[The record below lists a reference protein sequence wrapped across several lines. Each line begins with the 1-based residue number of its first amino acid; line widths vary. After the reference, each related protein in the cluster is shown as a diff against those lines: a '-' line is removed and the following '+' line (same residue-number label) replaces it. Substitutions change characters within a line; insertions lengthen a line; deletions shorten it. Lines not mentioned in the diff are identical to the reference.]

1 MKNFIVRQA
10 ISEDLEALHSF
21 FLSLPESSPFILRS
35 PQDTQPDL
43 ERRRAW
49 LHSILGQIS
58 NLLLVAV
65 HQEKLI
71 GALFFERGSGKKT
84 RHKGT
89 ISISVLSPYRSKG
102 VGATL
107 MNEFIGWLS
116 IQDGLIKV
124 DASVMAKNTAC
135 LKLLAKHGFR
145 PIAVIPQSFLLD
157 DGDFSD
163 EHLLQKILCKRSC

>member
-1 MKNFIVRQA
+1 
-10 ISEDLEALHSF
+10 
-21 FLSLPESSPFILRS
+21 
-35 PQDTQPDL
+35 
-43 ERRRAW
+43 
-49 LHSILGQIS
+49 
-58 NLLLVAV
+58 
-65 HQEKLI
+65 
-71 GALFFERGSGKKT
+71 
-84 RHKGT
+84 
-89 ISISVLSPYRSKG
+89 
-102 VGATL
+102 